1 MSGGDVVDRIVGY
14 YKYLPT
20 FPSSITLSV
29 AILVLYA
36 AGGFVLT
43 AGLEPSLQV
52 GRAVALGLLCLAAP
66 TLASDMA
73 SGPLLRDP
81 TLNFRRRMST
91 TLSLTAAW
99 LLLTGL
105 TVVILR
111 LLELHPDVGGV
122 LLASLLPL
130 IPLRIF
136 LWMSMSFKSG
146 LRVAASSLLYL
157 IPIIPAWWI
166 APLSPLETAVF
177 ISLTAALTAVVFAYM
192 RFMDGRALKRLK
204 VRATAFTKAFTASW
218 LCDLHGPLEACLTRV
233 GRKSRVGL
241 DILALSSGEGFKVVF
256 VVPNIHPGPFK
267 QVGSSTLP
275 YQLSTSLSRKLGC
288 DVLVFHGVSTHELD
302 LTSQAENLKVVRK
315 VLETPVPRGN
325 GRASRFFRAERGEAK
340 ASCQLFGEAA
350 LITLTFSPKPFED
363 IPLSFLERASRVCSE
378 LGVEP
383 MFVDSHNSFGA
394 QPSITDDDLEDLLEA
409 VREAVGMCK
418 SSLRYVP
425 RVGLGRVCPRG
436 VTAREGIGPD
446 GVVVAAVE
454 AGGQRVAYVL
464 IDGNNLLSGL
474 REKIIEALKGR
485 LGFDDAE
492 VMTTDNHVISGIPTT
507 DKGYSVVGEAV
518 DPDEVVSWVLEAAE
532 KALSSMDECLSSHV
546 RVEVDDVVTL
556 GGGAMEKLYEAMTF
570 IASMTK
576 RFFLTLFIPLA
587 TVFMGVLI
595 MIA

>member
-1 MSGGDVVDRIVGY
+1 
-14 YKYLPT
+14 
-20 FPSSITLSV
+20 
-29 AILVLYA
+29 
-36 AGGFVLT
+36 
-43 AGLEPSLQV
+43 
-52 GRAVALGLLCLAAP
+52 
-66 TLASDMA
+66 
-73 SGPLLRDP
+73 
-81 TLNFRRRMST
+81 
-91 TLSLTAAW
+91 
-99 LLLTGL
+99 
-105 TVVILR
+105 
-111 LLELHPDVGGV
+111 
-122 LLASLLPL
+122 
-130 IPLRIF
+130 
-136 LWMSMSFKSG
+136 
-146 LRVAASSLLYL
+146 
-157 IPIIPAWWI
+157 
-166 APLSPLETAVF
+166 
-177 ISLTAALTAVVFAYM
+177 M
-192 RFMDGRALKRLK
+192 RFMDGRALERLK
-204 VRATAFTKAFTASW
+204 VRATAFTRAFTASW

-315 VLETPVPRGN
+315 VLETPVPRGS
-325 GRASRFFRAERGEAK
+325 GRASRFFRAERGDAK

-363 IPLSFLERASRVCSE
+363 IPLSFLEKASRVCSE

-383 MFVDSHNSFGA
+383 MLVDSHNSFGA

-418 SSLRYVP
+418 SSPRYAP
-425 RVGLGRVCPRG
+425 RIGLGRVCPRG

-446 GVVVAAVE
+446 GVAVAAVE

-474 REKIIEALKGR
+474 REKIIEALRER

-492 VMTTDNHVISGIPTT
+492 VMTTDNHIISGIPTT
-507 DKGYSVVGEAV
+507 DKGYNVVGEAV
-518 DPDEVVSWVLEAAE
+518 NPGEVVSWVLEAAE
-532 KALSSMDECLSSHV
+532 KALSSMDERLSSHV

-595 MIA
+595 MLA